1 MHAKPVESFRLR
13 KIADQSASTTEQT
26 SIGPRQSPQRGE
38 SGCAGRR
45 SHSELDCS
53 RGTPLEACGAE
64 LPQERYEIDP
74 KQHGTQAPHKN
85 APRPTHPHTHTSTHT
100 IIKGTWIPLS
110 RRAMLTPSQR
120 TLVSKIYR
128 STSSER
134 EPKVS
139 TNSDTHENAKART
152 GYRSRPATPPLCKQ
166 APGSFQ

>member
-85 APRPTHPHTHTSTHT
+85 APRPTHPHTHTHNHT
-100 IIKGTWIPLS
+100 RHLDPLIEASDVDAIAAHVSFEDIPLNLF
-110 RRAMLTPSQR
+110 RERAQSLDELRHPR
-120 TLVSKIYR
+120 KRKSKDR
-128 STSSER
+128 L
-134 EPKVS
+134 PK
-139 TNSDTHENAKART
+139 
-152 GYRSRPATPPLCKQ
+152 
-166 APGSFQ
+166 